1 MLKNATMIFSVP
13 LSQTLISLAIVL
25 LGTLV
30 SCKGQPASLQVQTIS
45 KGKIGGSCEGCELI
59 FVGMPAEIDA
69 VDTSAGWA
77 EKGQRLLIAGTIYQA
92 DGVTPAPGVILYYWQ
107 TDATGLYAPAAGQ
120 DQRTLPHG
128 HIRGWVKTDEN
139 GRYEIYTI
147 RPGAYPTEPM
157 PAHVHFFLLEP
168 GANEAYYTE
177 DLNFDDDPL
186 LIEHLKKYPPEN
198 RGGSGI
204 ARILLRDGIQVAEH
218 DIRLGLNIPNHPAAA
233 RTESGLAVGEDQP
246 SFIPFHAYGPDKGT
260 RTCPV
265 CKYGRYHG
273 LLYFVGNR
281 PNWQA
286 IRSWLTFLEKES
298 AIRQQ
303 YLKVYFIYAN
313 EQDYSK
319 AARERELENLGREL
333 GIQRVALTFAPS
345 VLDEKTELHLNKI
358 DATTEGVFVIY
369 RHRRIVARFENL
381 PPTEENFALISS
393 TLDKTR
399 GNYFDLQELPHN

>member
-1 MLKNATMIFSVP
+1 MIFSVP

-30 SCKGQPASLQVQTIS
+30 SCKGQPVSSQVQTIS

-59 FVGMPAEIDA
+59 FVGMPAEIKA
-69 VDTSAGWA
+69 VDTSAGWS

-92 DGVTPAPGVILYYWQ
+92 DGETPAQGVVLYYWQ
-107 TDATGLYAPAAGQ
+107 TDVNGLYTPAAGQ
-120 DQRTLPHG
+120 DQLTLPHG
-128 HIRGWVKTDEN
+128 HIRGWVKTDEK

-147 RPGAYPTEPM
+147 RPGAYPRESM

-186 LIEHLKKYPPEN
+186 LITHLKKYLPEN

-218 DIRLGLNIPNHPAAA
+218 DIILGLNIPNHPKVA
-233 RTESGLAVGEDQP
+233 RTGSGLAVGEDQP
-246 SFIPFHAYGPDKGT
+246 SFIPYHAYGPDKGT

-281 PNWQA
+281 PDWPA
-286 IRSWLTFLEKES
+286 IRSWLTYLEKES

-303 YLKVYFIYAN
+303 
-313 EQDYSK
+313 
-319 AARERELENLGREL
+319 R
-333 GIQRVALTFAPS
+333 
-345 VLDEKTELHLNKI
+345 KI
-358 DATTEGVFVIY
+358 L
-369 RHRRIVARFENL
+369 R
-381 PPTEENFALISS
+381 
-393 TLDKTR
+393 
-399 GNYFDLQELPHN
+399 

>member
-1 MLKNATMIFSVP
+1 MICSAS
-13 LSQTLISLAIVL
+13 LSRILISLAILL

-30 SCKGQPASLQVQTIS
+30 SCKGQPGSTQVQTSS
-45 KGKIGGSCEGCELI
+45 KEKIGGACEGCELI
-59 FVGMPAEIDA
+59 YVGMPAEIDA

-77 EKGQRLLIAGTIYQA
+77 EKGQRLLIAGTIFQA
-92 DGVTPAPGVILYYWQ
+92 DGKTPAPGVVLYYWQ
-107 TDATGLYAPAAGQ
+107 TDASGLYSPAAGL
-120 DQRTLPHG
+120 DKRVLAHG
-128 HIRGWVKTDEN
+128 HIRGWVKTDEK
-139 GRYEIYTI
+139 GQYEIYTI
-147 RPGAYPTEPM
+147 RPGAYPGESL

-168 GANEAYYTE
+168 GANDAYYTE

-186 LIEHLKKYPPEN
+186 LIAHLKKYPSEN

-204 ARILLRDGIQVAEH
+204 ARILLRDGMQVAEH
-218 DIRLGLNIPNHPAAA
+218 DIIVGLNIPNHPKAI
-233 RTESGLAVGEDQP
+233 RTGSGLPVGEDQP

-281 PNWQA
+281 PDWQA
-286 IRSWLTFLEKES
+286 IRSWLSFLERES
-298 AIRQQ
+298 VIRQQ

-319 AARERELENLGREL
+319 AKRVKELENLGREL
-333 GIQRVALTFAPS
+333 GIQQVALTFAPS
-345 VLDEKTELHLNKI
+345 VRDEETEMYLNKI
-358 DATTEGVFVIY
+358 DAGTEGLFVIY

-381 PPTEENFALISS
+381 APTKENFALVSR
-393 TLDKTR
+393 TLDKTK